1 MANKSLEMVVGAVAA
16 GFSDRHSV
24 VDIKPQ
30 KKLKTLGIQ
39 GKQVDHFKKGLYRAL
54 SPEGAKEFVDF
65 DQLEISPSSTIR
77 QVVSALPKTYQ
88 KKLSFGRGNQQ
99 NANVRAAVRTA
110 VAQASKKHSVF
121 EVTAEKKLGDL
132 GFRGPKIPEIRGRL
146 YKTLFPTVK
155 YLPDLKDYLTGP
167 DITAST
173 TIKEISDK
181 SLDILKEL
189 PGRRRRIPLTD
200 RNASL
205 PGSEGKRRKG
215 GFPPPEDA
223 AEIRRRSNLAGDEPT
238 MRKGGFTKPGSK
250 GTSRPR

>member
-16 GFSDRHSV
+16 GLSNRHSL
-24 VDIKPQ
+24 VDVKPQ
-30 KKLKTLGIQ
+30 KRLETYGIR
-39 GKQVDHFKKGLYRAL
+39 GKQVDQFKKDLYRAL
-54 SPEGAKEFVDF
+54 SPEGANRFGEFDK
-65 DQLEISPSSTIR
+65 LEISSSSTIK

-88 KKLSFGRGNQQ
+88 KQLSFGRDSQQ

-132 GFRGPKIPEIRGRL
+132 GFRGSKIPEIRVQL
-146 YKTLFPTVK
+146 YKTLLPTVK
-155 YLPDLKDYLTGP
+155 FLPDLKDYLTGTA
-167 DITAST
+167 ITAST

-181 SLDILKEL
+181 SLDIFREL
-189 PGRRRRIPLTD
+189 PGQRRRIPLTD

-223 AEIRRRSNLAGDEPT
+223 AEIRRRNNLSGDEPT
-238 MRKGGFTKPGSK
+238 IRKGEFKKP
-250 GTSRPR
+250 RV